1 MRPKFGKS
9 SIFIR
14 DIMITSI
21 LSGFGQKNKFFEECS
36 CFKFEN
42 LRLSLDTSLKVH
54 TGGQKT

>member
-1 MRPKFGKS
+1 MLPKFGKS

-21 LSGFGQKNKFFEECS
+21 LSGFGQKSKFFEECS

-54 TGGQKT
+54 TGG